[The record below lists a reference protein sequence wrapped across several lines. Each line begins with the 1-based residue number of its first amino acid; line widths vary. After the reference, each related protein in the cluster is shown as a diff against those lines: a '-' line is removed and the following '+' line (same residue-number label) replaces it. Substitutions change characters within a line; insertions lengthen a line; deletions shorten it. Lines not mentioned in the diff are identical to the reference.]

1 MGIDANGERGV
12 AAGRGD
18 HTAVAAR
25 RADQPAVGARHAAPL
40 RGRKLYIPQMSY
52 SGAAAFAAAFRSVG
66 IDAEVCPD
74 SDSHTL
80 ELGRRHTSGEECL
93 PACVTLGNFLK
104 IMERPDFDPPRAAFF
119 MPTADGPCRFGQYA
133 PYIRKVLRD
142 IGMDDVLVFSP
153 TSKNGYEGMAEQKN
167 ELMRNAL
174 RALAASDMIRKMLH
188 RTRPYETRKGDTDEV
203 FARAIKSIERVIERQ
218 GVPTDQRMKDLVAA
232 LTRTRDEFRAVPA
245 DHSRWRPLVGVVGEI
260 FCRLTPFTNDHTIR
274 KLEEYGAEC
283 TLAHVAEWLWYTN
296 DEQQKRLRQIG
307 KRFSKAMLG
316 AKIKDYIQHKDEER
330 IHHVFHEDF
339 RGYEEP
345 PIRKVLEYSR
355 PYLPSTGALGEMTL
369 SVGKAVFHY
378 HQGCDGV
385 VDISPFTCMN
395 GIVTEAVYPRVSAD
409 HDHMPIRNFFF
420 DGTQTDL
427 DRDVAIF
434 VELARAYQA
443 RKKTTRIYP
452 ANFAV

>member
-1 MGIDANGERGV
+1 
-12 AAGRGD
+12 
-18 HTAVAAR
+18 
-25 RADQPAVGARHAAPL
+25 
-40 RGRKLYIPQMSY
+40 MSY

-74 SDSHTL
+74 SDARTL

-104 IMERPDFDPPRAAFF
+104 IIERPGFDPSKAAFF

-142 IGMDDVLVFSP
+142 IGLDEIPVFSP
-153 TSKNGYEGMAEQKN
+153 SSRDGYAGIAEQKN

-174 RALAASDMIRKMLH
+174 RALAASDVLRKMLH
-188 RTRPYETRKGDTDEV
+188 RTRPYETSRGDTDKV
-203 FARAIKSIERVIERQ
+203 FARAIQAVERVMERR
-218 GVPTDQRMKDLVAA
+218 GVPAEQRMQDLVAV
-232 LTRTRDEFRAVPA
+232 LTQSRDEFRAVPA
-245 DHSRWRPLVGVVGEI
+245 DYSRKRPLVGVVGEI
-260 FCRLTPFTNDHTIR
+260 FCRLTPFTNDYTIR

-283 TLAHVAEWLWYTN
+283 TLAHIVEWVWYTN
-296 DEQQKRLRQIG
+296 VEQQKRLRQIG
-307 KRFSKAMLG
+307 KRFSKSMLV
-316 AKIKDYIQHKDEER
+316 AKIKDHIQHKDEHR

-339 RGYEEP
+339 RGYEDP
-345 PIRKVLEYSR
+345 PIERVLEYSK
-355 PYLPSTGALGEMTL
+355 PYLPHTGALGEMTL
-369 SVGKAVFHY
+369 SVGKAIFHY

-395 GIVTEAVYPRVSAD
+395 GIVTEAVYPKVSAD
-409 HDHMPIRNFFF
+409 HGHMPIRNFFF

-443 RKKTTRIYP
+443 RKKTRRISP
-452 ANFAV
+452 SNFAA

>member
-1 MGIDANGERGV
+1 MGIDGDRERRPSLK
-12 AAGRGD
+12 GR
-18 HTAVAAR
+18 T
-25 RADQPAVGARHAAPL
+25 
-40 RGRKLYIPQMSY
+40 LYIPQMSY

-74 SDSHTL
+74 SDARTL

-104 IMERPDFDPPRAAFF
+104 IIERPGFDPSKAAFF

-142 IGMDDVLVFSP
+142 IGLDEIPVFSP
-153 TSKNGYEGMAEQKN
+153 SSRDGYAGIAEQKN

-174 RALAASDMIRKMLH
+174 RALAASDVLRKMLH
-188 RTRPYETRKGDTDEV
+188 RTRPYETSRGDTDKV
-203 FARAIKSIERVIERQ
+203 FARAIQAVERVMERQ
-218 GVPTDQRMKDLVAA
+218 GVPAEQRMQDLVAV
-232 LTRTRDEFRAVPA
+232 LTQSRDEFRAVPA
-245 DHSRWRPLVGVVGEI
+245 DYSRKRPLVGVVGEI
-260 FCRLTPFTNDHTIR
+260 FCRLTPFTNDYTIR

-283 TLAHVAEWLWYTN
+283 TLAHIVEWVWYTN
-296 DEQQKRLRQIG
+296 VEQQKRLRQIG
-307 KRFSKAMLG
+307 KRFSKSML
-316 AKIKDYIQHKDEER
+316 ASKIKDHIQHKDEHR

-339 RGYEEP
+339 RGYEDP
-345 PIRKVLEYSR
+345 PIERVLEYSK
-355 PYLPSTGALGEMTL
+355 PYLPHTGALGEMTL
-369 SVGKAVFHY
+369 SVGKAIFHY

-395 GIVTEAVYPRVSAD
+395 GIVTEAVYPKVSAD
-409 HDHMPIRNFFF
+409 HGHMPIRNFFF

-443 RKKTTRIYP
+443 RKKTRRISP
-452 ANFAV
+452 SNFAA